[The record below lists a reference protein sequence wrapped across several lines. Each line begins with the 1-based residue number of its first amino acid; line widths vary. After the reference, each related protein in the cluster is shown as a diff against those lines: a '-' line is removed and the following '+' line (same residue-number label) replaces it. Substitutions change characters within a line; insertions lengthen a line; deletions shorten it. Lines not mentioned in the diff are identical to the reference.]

1 MAISRKQLLKELLPY
16 MNAMF
21 GREYDKLNKPEYKM
35 RPVYGK
41 YSIYEYRYGEKV
53 KRIAKSLT
61 KAEAEGFMKL
71 LKESDDE

>member
-1 MAISRKQLLKELLPY
+1 MAILTHKQIIEHCTKVF
-16 MNAMF
+16 N
-21 GREYDKLNKPEYKM
+21 GEYDKLNKVEYKM